1 MESITH
7 HRCGTARFEPSPAT
21 RHVRHAAA
29 AAREARHAE
38 GFTLIELMVTVA
50 IVAILSSVAIP
61 SYADYVMR
69 GRLAEATNALTAMH
83 ARMEQYYQDNR
94 RYTGGPCATTQ
105 AQWAGASAVFS
116 FTCAEPATPTAST
129 YLLVANGTGPATGF
143 RYTVDESGTMTST
156 FSSSWGGN
164 FYANCWAMKKG
175 GCS

>member
-1 MESITH
+1 MREVSSAP
-7 HRCGTARFEPSPAT
+7 RAPRAPRAP
-21 RHVRHAAA
+21 HASRRAV
-29 AAREARHAE
+29 

-50 IVAILSSVAIP
+50 IVAILSAIAIP